1 MSNAKPIGF
10 RHLKEIVGEANV
22 IQDPDRIKA
31 YAVDGMTPKAVVSP
45 GSVEEVSKLLAYA
58 NSEKLAVVPRGNGTK
73 MAQGGVPRK
82 LDVVLSMLRINR
94 ITEHD
99 VPNLSLSVQAGM
111 TLSAVQEKLA
121 ATGKGSFL
129 PLDPPYTEKATIG
142 GIIATNGS
150 GPRRYLYSTARDL
163 LLGLKAVSPNGD
175 IVAFGGKTVKNVSG
189 YDMTKLMIG
198 SWGALGVITEIT
210 TKLLPLPEASA
221 TLLVSFED
229 LAKAGSL
236 TRKVLHSALLP
247 SAMELMD
254 GKAAGQLGDKREIP
268 GRLQPGRGRGGRR
281 AAGSGNRGDGQEG
294 RGDRYEGPE
303 GSGGPVPSGCGFA
316 TLPWPRRLPS
326 FSNPTFVISKQA
338 EILGNYEK
346 MAQAAGIGC
355 AFIGHAG
362 NGILTTYL
370 LENDAAKTDPLVD
383 LIGKFTAEAVKHGRQ
398 SRCGVLSE
406 RAEGKD
412 QCLGAAADGCGGD
425 ASPEGEDGPVR
436 RPESGAICRGDLS
449 LKPQEDPSGFS

>member
-1 MSNAKPIGF
+1 MSNVNQLASA
-10 RHLKEIVGEANV
+10 LKQMIGEANV

-58 NSEKLAVVPRGNGTK
+58 SSEKLAVVPRGNGTK

-150 GPRRYLYSTARDL
+150 GPRRYLYSAARDL

-221 TLLVSFED
+221 TLLVSFEN
-229 LAKAGSL
+229 LAKAGAL

-254 GKAAGQLGDKREIP
+254 GKAASQLGEKGKYLVAFNLEGVGEAVERQVAEI
-268 GRLQPGRGRGGRR
+268 GEMGKKEGAIDTKILK
-281 AAGSGNRGDGQEG
+281 GQEE
-294 RGDRYEGPE
+294 RTFWLRVRDFALATKA
-303 GSGGPVPSGCGFA
+303 PVI
-316 TLPWPRRLPS
+316 LK
-326 FSNPTFVISKQA
+326 SNFVISKQA

-346 MAQAAGIGC
+346 MAQAAGIGS

-362 NGILTTYL
+362 NGILTSYI
-370 LENDAAKTDPLVD
+370 LENGVAKMDPLID
-383 LIGKFTAEAVKHGRQ
+383 LIGKFTAEAVKHDGNLVVESCPSELKAKISVWGQPRTDYVVM
-398 SRCGVLSE
+398 RRLKEKVDPVGVLNPG
-406 RAEGKD
+406 RFV
-412 QCLGAAADGCGGD
+412 GG
-425 ASPEGEDGPVR
+425 
-436 RPESGAICRGDLS
+436 I
-449 LKPQEDPSGFS
+449 

>member
-1 MSNAKPIGF
+1 MSNVNQLAF
-10 RHLKEIVGEANV
+10 ALKQMIGEANV

-31 YAVDGMTPKAVVSP
+31 YAVDGMTPKAAVSP

-58 NSEKLAVVPRGNGTK
+58 SSEKLAVVPRGNGTK

-150 GPRRYLYSTARDL
+150 GPRRYLYSAARDL

-221 TLLVSFED
+221 TLLVSFEN
-229 LAKAGSL
+229 LAKAGAL

-254 GKAAGQLGDKREIP
+254 GKAASQLGEKGKYLVAFNLEGVGEAVERQVAEI
-268 GRLQPGRGRGGRR
+268 GEMGKKEGAIDTKILK
-281 AAGSGNRGDGQEG
+281 GQEE
-294 RGDRYEGPE
+294 RTFWLRVRDFALATKA
-303 GSGGPVPSGCGFA
+303 PVI
-316 TLPWPRRLPS
+316 LK
-326 FSNPTFVISKQA
+326 SNFVISKQA

-346 MAQAAGIGC
+346 MAQAAGIGS

-362 NGILTTYL
+362 NGILTSYI
-370 LENDAAKTDPLVD
+370 LENGVAKMDPLID
-383 LIGKFTAEAVKHGRQ
+383 LIGKFTAEAVKHDGNLVVESCPSELKAKISVWGQPRTDYVVM
-398 SRCGVLSE
+398 RRLKEKVDPVGVLNPG
-406 RAEGKD
+406 RFV
-412 QCLGAAADGCGGD
+412 GG
-425 ASPEGEDGPVR
+425 
-436 RPESGAICRGDLS
+436 I
-449 LKPQEDPSGFS
+449 

>member
-1 MSNAKPIGF
+1 MSNSNQLASA
-10 RHLKEIVGEANV
+10 LKEMVGEANV

-31 YAVDGMTPKAVVSP
+31 YAVDGMAPKAVVSP

-82 LDVVLSMLRINR
+82 LDVVLSLLRINR

-129 PLDPPYTEKATIG
+129 PLDPPYTNQATIG

-221 TLLVSFED
+221 TLLVSFET
-229 LAKAGSL
+229 LGKAGSL

-254 GKAAGQLGDKREIP
+254 GKAAGQLGGKGKYMVAFNLEGVGEAVERQVTEI
-268 GRLQPGRGRGGRR
+268 GEMSKKEGAVDTKVLR
-281 AAGSGNRGDGQEG
+281 GQEE
-294 RGDRYEGPE
+294 RTFWLRVRDFALATKA
-303 GSGGPVPSGCGFA
+303 PVI
-316 TLPWPRRLPS
+316 LK
-326 FSNPTFVISKQA
+326 SNFVISRQA
-338 EILGNYEK
+338 EIMGNYENW
-346 MAQAAGIGC
+346 AQAAGIAS

-362 NGILTTYL
+362 NGILTSYL
-370 LENDAAKTDPLVD
+370 LEAGVAKTGPLVD
-383 LIGKFTAEAVKHGRQ
+383 LIGKFSAEAAKHDGNLVVESCPSELKAKISVWGQPRTDVVVM
-398 SRCGVLSE
+398 RRLKEKMDPFGVLNPG
-406 RAEGKD
+406 RFV
-412 QCLGAAADGCGGD
+412 GG
-425 ASPEGEDGPVR
+425 
-436 RPESGAICRGDLS
+436 L
-449 LKPQEDPSGFS
+449 

>member
-1 MSNAKPIGF
+1 MSNVNPLAST
-10 RHLKEIVGEANV
+10 LKEIVGEANL

-82 LDVVLSMLRINR
+82 LDIVLSLLRLNR

-111 TLSAVQEKLA
+111 TLAAVQEKLA

-129 PLDPPYTEKATIG
+129 PLDPPYSEKATIG

-150 GPRRYLYSTARDL
+150 GPQRYLYSTARDL
-163 LLGLKAVSPNGD
+163 LLGLKAVLPNGD

-221 TLLVSFED
+221 TLLVSFD
-229 LAKAGSL
+229 HLGKAGSL
-236 TRKVLHSALLP
+236 TRKILHSALLP

-254 GKAAGQLGDKREIP
+254 GKAAGQLGVKGKYLVAFNLEGVGEAVERQVTEI
-268 GRLQPGRGRGGRR
+268 GEMGKKEGAIDTKVLK
-281 AAGSGNRGDGQEG
+281 GQEE
-294 RGDRYEGPE
+294 RSFWLRVRDFALVTKA
-303 GSGGPVPSGCGFA
+303 PVI
-316 TLPWPRRLPS
+316 LK
-326 FSNPTFVISKQA
+326 SNFVISRQA
-338 EILGNYEK
+338 EILGNYENW
-346 MAQAAGIGC
+346 AQAAGIGS
-355 AFIGHAG
+355 AFVGHAG
-362 NGILTTYL
+362 NGILTSYL
-370 LENDAAKTDPLVD
+370 METGVAKTDPLLD
-383 LIGKFTAEAVKHGRQ
+383 LIGKFAAEAAKHDGNLVVESCPSELKAKISVWGQPRTDVVVM
-398 SRCGVLSE
+398 RRLKEKMDPFGVLNPG
-406 RAEGKD
+406 RFV
-412 QCLGAAADGCGGD
+412 GG
-425 ASPEGEDGPVR
+425 
-436 RPESGAICRGDLS
+436 L
-449 LKPQEDPSGFS
+449 

>member
-1 MSNAKPIGF
+1 M
-10 RHLKEIVGEANV
+10 
-22 IQDPDRIKA
+22 
-31 YAVDGMTPKAVVSP
+31 
-45 GSVEEVSKLLAYA
+45 EEVSKLLAYA

-82 LDVVLSMLRINR
+82 LDVVLSLLRINR

-150 GPRRYLYSTARDL
+150 GPQRYLYSTARDL

-221 TLLVSFED
+221 TLLVSFEN

-254 GKAAGQLGDKREIP
+254 GKAAGQLGEKGKYLVAFTLEGVGEAVERQVAEI
-268 GRLQPGRGRGGRR
+268 GEMGKKEGAIDTKVLKGQEEQYLL
-281 AAGSGNRGDGQEG
+281 AAGSRLCPGH
-294 RGDRYEGPE
+294 E
-303 GSGGPVPSGCGFA
+303 GSRHSQIQ
-316 TLPWPRRLPS
+316 LSSSQSRRRS
-326 FSNPTFVISKQA
+326 WGIMRKW
-338 EILGNYEK
+338 
-346 MAQAAGIGC
+346 AQAAGIGS

-362 NGILTTYL
+362 NGILTSYL
-370 LENDAAKTDPLVD
+370 LEADVAKTGPLVD
-383 LIGKFTAEAVKHGRQ
+383 LIGKFTAEAVKHDGNLVVESCPSELKAKISVWGQPRTDVVVM
-398 SRCGVLSE
+398 RRLKEKMDPFGVLNPG
-406 RAEGKD
+406 RFV
-412 QCLGAAADGCGGD
+412 GG
-425 ASPEGEDGPVR
+425 
-436 RPESGAICRGDLS
+436 L
-449 LKPQEDPSGFS
+449 

>member
-1 MSNAKPIGF
+1 MSNSNQLASA
-10 RHLKEIVGEANV
+10 LKEMVGEANA
-22 IQDPDRIKA
+22 IQDPDQLKA
-31 YAVDGMTPKAVVSP
+31 YALDGMTPKAVVSP

-58 NSEKLAVVPRGNGTK
+58 STEKLAVVPRGNGTK

-82 LDVVLSMLRINR
+82 LDVVLSVLRINR

-99 VPNLSLSVQAGM
+99 VPNLSLSVEAGI

-121 ATGKGSFL
+121 GTGKGSFL

-150 GPRRYLYSTARDL
+150 GPRRYIYSTARDL
-163 LLGLKAVSPNGD
+163 LLGLKVVSPNGD

-221 TLLVSFED
+221 TLLVSFEN

-254 GKAAGQLGDKREIP
+254 GKAAGQLGEKGKYLVAFNLEGVGEAVERQVAEI
-268 GRLQPGRGRGGRR
+268 GEMGKKEGAIDTKILK
-281 AAGSGNRGDGQEG
+281 GQEE
-294 RGDRYEGPE
+294 RTFWIRVRDFALATKA
-303 GSGGPVPSGCGFA
+303 PVI
-316 TLPWPRRLPS
+316 LK
-326 FSNPTFVISKQA
+326 SNFVISKQT
-338 EILGNYEK
+338 EILGNYENW
-346 MAQAAGIGC
+346 AQAAGIGS

-362 NGILTTYL
+362 SGILTTYI
-370 LENDAAKTDPLVD
+370 LENGVAKTDPLVD
-383 LIGKFTAEAVKHGRQ
+383 LIDKFTAEAVKQDGNLVVESCPSELKAKISVWGRP
-398 SRCGVLSE
+398 RTDYVVMRRLKEKVDPVGVLNPG
-406 RAEGKD
+406 RFV
-412 QCLGAAADGCGGD
+412 GG
-425 ASPEGEDGPVR
+425 
-436 RPESGAICRGDLS
+436 L
-449 LKPQEDPSGFS
+449 

>member
-1 MSNAKPIGF
+1 MSNSNQLASA
-10 RHLKEIVGEANV
+10 LKEMVGEANV

-31 YAVDGMTPKAVVSP
+31 YAVDGMTPRTVVSP

-82 LDVVLSMLRINR
+82 IDVVLSMLRINR

-111 TLSAVQEKLA
+111 TLSAIQEKLA
-121 ATGKGSFL
+121 VTGKGSFL

-236 TRKVLHSALLP
+236 TKKVLHSALLP

-254 GKAAGQLGDKREIP
+254 GTAAGQLGVKGKYMVAFSLEGVGEAVDRQVAEI
-268 GRLQPGRGRGGRR
+268 GEMGKK
-281 AAGSGNRGDGQEG
+281 EG
-294 RGDRYEGPE
+294 AIDTTVLKGHEDRTFWMRVRDFALATKA
-303 GSGGPVPSGCGFA
+303 PVI
-316 TLPWPRRLPS
+316 LK
-326 FSNPTFVISKQA
+326 SNFVISKQT
-338 EILGNYEK
+338 EILGTYEK
-346 MAQAAGIGC
+346 MAQAAGVGC

-362 NGILTTYL
+362 NGILRTYVL
-370 LENDAAKTDPLVD
+370 QSDAAKTEPLVD
-383 LIGKFTAEAVKHGRQ
+383 LIGKFTAEAVKQEGNLVVESCPSELKAKISVWGQPRTDVVVM
-398 SRCGVLSE
+398 RRLKEKMDPFGVLNPG
-406 RAEGKD
+406 RFV
-412 QCLGAAADGCGGD
+412 GG
-425 ASPEGEDGPVR
+425 
-436 RPESGAICRGDLS
+436 I
-449 LKPQEDPSGFS
+449 

>member
-1 MSNAKPIGF
+1 MSDSNQLVLA
-10 RHLKEIVGEANV
+10 LKEMVGDANV
-22 IQDPDRIKA
+22 IQDPDRVKA
-31 YAVDGMTPKAVVSP
+31 YTVDSLTPRAVVSP
-45 GSVEEVSKLLAYA
+45 GSVEEVSKVLAYA
-58 NSEKLAVVPRGNGTK
+58 YSEKLSVAPRGNGTK
-73 MAQGGVPRK
+73 MAQGGIPRK

-121 ATGKGSFL
+121 GTGKGSFL

-163 LLGLKAVSPNGD
+163 LLGLKAVFPNGD

-221 TLLVSFED
+221 SLLVSFED

-236 TRKVLHSALLP
+236 TRKVLHSSLLP

-254 GKAAGQLGDKREIP
+254 GTAASQLGEKGKYLVAFSLEGVGDAVERQVREI
-268 GRLQPGRGRGGRR
+268 GEMGTKEGATGLKVLK
-281 AAGSGNRGDGQEG
+281 GQE
-294 RGDRYEGPE
+294 DRTFWMQ
-303 GSGGPVPSGCGFA
+303 VRDFA
-316 TLPWPRRLPS
+316 LVSQAPIILK
-326 FSNPTFVISKQA
+326 SNFVISKQSGV
-338 EILGNYEK
+338 LGNYEK
-346 MAQAAGIGC
+346 MAQTAGVGC

-362 NGILTTYL
+362 SGILTTYL
-370 LENDAAKTDPLVD
+370 TENGIMKIDPVID
-383 LIGKFTAEAVKHGRQ
+383 LIRKFTAEAAKHDGNLVVESCPSELKARVSVWGQ
-398 SRCGVLSE
+398 PRADVIMMRRLKERVDPAGVLNPG
-406 RAEGKD
+406 RFV
-412 QCLGAAADGCGGD
+412 GD
-425 ASPEGEDGPVR
+425 
-436 RPESGAICRGDLS
+436 I
-449 LKPQEDPSGFS
+449 

>member
-1 MSNAKPIGF
+1 MSNVNPLASA
-10 RHLKEIVGEANV
+10 LKEIVGEANL

-31 YAVDGMTPKAVVSP
+31 YAVDGLAPKAVVSP

-73 MAQGGVPRK
+73 MAQGGVPRT
-82 LDVVLSMLRINR
+82 LDVVLSLLRINR

-129 PLDPPYTEKATIG
+129 PLDPSYTKQATIG

-150 GPRRYLYSTARDL
+150 GPQRYLYSTARDL

-221 TLLVSFED
+221 TLLVSFEN

-254 GKAAGQLGDKREIP
+254 GKAASQLGEKGKYLVAFNLEGVGEAVERQVAEI
-268 GRLQPGRGRGGRR
+268 GEMGKKEGAIDTKVLK
-281 AAGSGNRGDGQEG
+281 GQEE
-294 RGDRYEGPE
+294 RSFWQRVRDFALVTKA
-303 GSGGPVPSGCGFA
+303 PVI
-316 TLPWPRRLPS
+316 LK
-326 FSNPTFVISKQA
+326 SNFVISKQA
-338 EILGNYEK
+338 EILGNYENW
-346 MAQAAGIGC
+346 AQAAGIGG
-355 AFIGHAG
+355 AFVGHAG
-362 NGILTTYL
+362 NGILTSYL
-370 LENDAAKTDPLVD
+370 LEADVAKTSPLVD
-383 LIGKFTAEAVKHGRQ
+383 LIGKFAAEAAKHDGNLVVESCPSELKAKISVWGQPRTDAVVM
-398 SRCGVLSE
+398 RRLKEKMDPFGVLNPG
-406 RAEGKD
+406 RFV
-412 QCLGAAADGCGGD
+412 GG
-425 ASPEGEDGPVR
+425 
-436 RPESGAICRGDLS
+436 L
-449 LKPQEDPSGFS
+449 

>member
-1 MSNAKPIGF
+1 MSNVNQLAF
-10 RHLKEIVGEANV
+10 ALKQMIGEANV

-58 NSEKLAVVPRGNGTK
+58 SSEKLAVVPRGNGTK

-150 GPRRYLYSTARDL
+150 GPRRYLYSAARDL

-221 TLLVSFED
+221 TLLVSFEN
-229 LAKAGSL
+229 LAKAGAL

-254 GKAAGQLGDKREIP
+254 GKAASQLGEKGKYLVAFNLEGVGEAVERQVAEI
-268 GRLQPGRGRGGRR
+268 GEMGKKEGAIDTKILK
-281 AAGSGNRGDGQEG
+281 GQEE
-294 RGDRYEGPE
+294 RTFWLRVRDFALATKA
-303 GSGGPVPSGCGFA
+303 PVI
-316 TLPWPRRLPS
+316 LK
-326 FSNPTFVISKQA
+326 SNFVISKQA

-346 MAQAAGIGC
+346 MAQAAGIGS

-362 NGILTTYL
+362 NGILTSYI
-370 LENDAAKTDPLVD
+370 LENGVAKMDPLID
-383 LIGKFTAEAVKHGRQ
+383 LIGKFTAEAVKHDGNLVVESCPSELKAKISVWGQPRTDYVVM
-398 SRCGVLSE
+398 RRLKEKVDPVGVLNPG
-406 RAEGKD
+406 RFV
-412 QCLGAAADGCGGD
+412 GG
-425 ASPEGEDGPVR
+425 
-436 RPESGAICRGDLS
+436 I
-449 LKPQEDPSGFS
+449 

>member
-1 MSNAKPIGF
+1 MSNVNQLAST
-10 RHLKEIVGEANV
+10 LKEFVGEANL

-45 GSVEEVSKLLAYA
+45 GSVEEISKLLAYA
-58 NSEKLAVVPRGNGTK
+58 NSEKLAVMPRGNGTK
-73 MAQGGVPRK
+73 MAQGGVPRN
-82 LDVVLSMLRINR
+82 LDVVLSLLRINR
-94 ITEHD
+94 IIEHD

-163 LLGLKAVSPNGD
+163 LLGLKAVLPNGD

-210 TKLLPLPEASA
+210 TKLLPLPEVSA
-221 TLLVSFED
+221 TLLVSFET
-229 LAKAGSL
+229 LVKAASL

-254 GKAAGQLGDKREIP
+254 GKAAGQLGEKGKYLVALNLEGVGEAVERLVTEI
-268 GRLQPGRGRGGRR
+268 GEMGKKEGAIDTKVLK
-281 AAGSGNRGDGQEG
+281 GQEE
-294 RGDRYEGPE
+294 RTFWLRVRDFALATKA
-303 GSGGPVPSGCGFA
+303 PVI
-316 TLPWPRRLPS
+316 LK
-326 FSNPTFVISKQA
+326 SNFVISRQA
-338 EILGNYEK
+338 EILGNYENW
-346 MAQAAGIGC
+346 AQAAGIGS

-362 NGILTTYL
+362 NGILKSYL
-370 LENDAAKTDPLVD
+370 LENGVAKTDPLVD
-383 LIGKFTAEAVKHGRQ
+383 LIGKFAAEAVKHDGNLVVESCPSELKAKIGVWGQPRTDVVVM
-398 SRCGVLSE
+398 RRLKEKMDPFGVLNPG
-406 RAEGKD
+406 RFV
-412 QCLGAAADGCGGD
+412 GG
-425 ASPEGEDGPVR
+425 
-436 RPESGAICRGDLS
+436 L
-449 LKPQEDPSGFS
+449 